1 MVQECSGLWAC
12 RASLPRDR
20 AVTVLLRHAERDEP
34 SHGGEIPAD
43 APLTGLGRDRA
54 EQLGILM
61 ADELQSL
68 RCSPVLRCRQ
78 TADAILVGAR
88 SRETLSRIDDRYL
101 GDPGVFIVDE
111 EGAGR
116 NWQRLGVAGVNRHFM
131 QGEGNLPGMAPPET
145 AVPKLIRHMFECAGP
160 EVGLHVFVTHDYLVG
175 ATARHC
181 LGEKLSD
188 ETWPGFLECVVL
200 WQENDGVCFRY
211 QGRQGHLPGLGLQNA
226 Q

>member
-1 MVQECSGLWAC
+1 MVQERSGLWAC
-12 RASLPRDR
+12 WASLPRDR

-34 SHGGEIPAD
+34 SHGREVPAD
-43 APLTGLGRDRA
+43 APLTSLGRDRA
-54 EQLGILM
+54 EQLGFLM
-61 ADELQSL
+61 ADELRSL

-78 TADAILVGAR
+78 TADAIFSGAR
-88 SRETLSRIDDRYL
+88 PREVLSRIDDRYL
-101 GDPGVFIVDE
+101 GDPGVFIIDE

-131 QGEGNLPGMAPPET
+131 QGEGNLPGMAPPEM
-145 AVPKLIRHMFECAGP
+145 AAPKLIRHMFECAGS

-175 ATARHC
+175 ATARYC